1 MPQHCR
7 NLLQVK
13 RFHLLEAMSVQKSF
27 SNSLRSEDSPDSPS
41 CVPVA
46 EEEEGGSTLSFKQGA
61 GRMSHL
67 KSSTQASG
75 GQEDIYV
82 FQTKKDFSKQKT
94 RALENQQL
102 KHQIFFLSEVSE
114 VP

>member
-1 MPQHCR
+1 M
-7 NLLQVK
+7 
-13 RFHLLEAMSVQKSF
+13 QKSF
-27 SNSLRSEDSPDSPS
+27 GNSLRSEDSPDSPS
-41 CVPVA
+41 CLPVA
-46 EEEEGGSTLSFKQGA
+46 EEEEGRSTLSFKQGV
-61 GRMSHL
+61 GRTSHL